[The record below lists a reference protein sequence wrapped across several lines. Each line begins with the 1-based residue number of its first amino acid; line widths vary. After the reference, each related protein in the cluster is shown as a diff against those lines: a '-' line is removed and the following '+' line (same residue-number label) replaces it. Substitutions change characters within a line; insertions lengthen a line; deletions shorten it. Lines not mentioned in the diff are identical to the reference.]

1 WAASR
6 AATWSSRTDT
16 PSAPASGPPID
27 SVSRSSNAERSSSV
41 SGPVGP
47 GRGCG
52 PGVVTAYTLADAES
66 HIRQPGPQALIA
78 DRDRLRPVAPGESDD
93 RTREFETTQSVGR
106 GLQMEGAVHDRAL
119 ELHRGLDATGV

>member
-1 WAASR
+1 
-6 AATWSSRTDT
+6 
-16 PSAPASGPPID
+16 
-27 SVSRSSNAERSSSV
+27 SV

-93 RTREFETTQSVGR
+93 RTREFETTQPVRG
-106 GLQMEGAVHDRAL
+106 GLQMEVAVRDRAL
-119 ELHRGLDATGV
+119 ELHRGLDAAGVGGRRECRKVVRQVGRPTPGWCGQEVI